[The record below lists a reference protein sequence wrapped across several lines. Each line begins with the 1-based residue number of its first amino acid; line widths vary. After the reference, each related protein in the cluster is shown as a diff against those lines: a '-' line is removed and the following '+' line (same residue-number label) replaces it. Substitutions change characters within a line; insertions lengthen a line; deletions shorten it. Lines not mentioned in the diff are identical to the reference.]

1 MEKTYLVTDIEWDT
15 DGEDVDLPEEIEI
28 TIPDD
33 EELNSPEE
41 VLDFI
46 SDEIT
51 NITGFC
57 HLGFST
63 EPEIN
68 L

>member
-1 MEKTYLVTDIEWDT
+1 MEKTYLVTNIEWDT

-33 EELNSPEE
+33 ECLISPEE

-57 HLGFST
+57 HSGFST